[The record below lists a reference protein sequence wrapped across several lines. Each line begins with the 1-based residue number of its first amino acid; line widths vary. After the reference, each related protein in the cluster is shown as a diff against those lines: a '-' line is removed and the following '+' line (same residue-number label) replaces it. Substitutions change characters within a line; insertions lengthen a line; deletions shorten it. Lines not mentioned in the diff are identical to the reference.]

1 MTDDPGKSPPSNP
14 PESDSAEPAAVA
26 SESEDEPGKAPLSN
40 PPVSDSPESAA
51 VASESEKE
59 ELQEEED
66 FTPDLTP
73 PESPPAP
80 PSSLE
85 TSDGEP
91 PDGGEGG
98 ILGSTM
104 TFLEH
109 LDELRK
115 RILHSAAAVGIAFCI
130 CWAFSEQI
138 FRFLAVPIAEVVGGM
153 DQLIFIRPTE
163 PFSIWIKVSFVAAI
177 FLAAPYLVFQVWFFI
192 APGLY
197 RKEKSY
203 AIPFLV
209 SSTFLF
215 LLGGAFAYYVILP
228 TALEFLINQYGAP
241 FRAMVSALEYFNFEV
256 VILVGMGLVFQLP
269 VLVAF
274 LSLFG
279 MVTPRFL
286 WKNFR
291 YAFLV
296 ILIVAAVVSPTAD
309 ALNLFLWSGPMVVL
323 YLISIVISWIFKRRR
338 GRTE

>member
-1 MTDDPGKSPPSNP
+1 MTDDPGKSPPSSP
-14 PESDSAEPAAVA
+14 RESDSPEPAAVA
-26 SESEDEPGKAPLSN
+26 SESEKVEL
-40 PPVSDSPESAA
+40 
-51 VASESEKE
+51 KE
-59 ELQEEED
+59 EEDLELQEEED
-66 FTPDLTP
+66 FAPDLPP

-80 PSSLE
+80 PSTPE

-91 PDGGEGG
+91 PDGAGGG

-104 TFLEH
+104 SFLEH

-115 RILHSAAAVGIAFCI
+115 RILHSAAAVGIAFVI
-130 CWAFSEQI
+130 CWTFSEQI
-138 FRFLAVPIAEVVGGM
+138 YRFLAVPIANVVAPGQSVEAGM
-153 DQLIFIRPTE
+153 KELVFLRPTE

-177 FLAAPYLVFQVWFFI
+177 FLSAPYLVLQVWFFI

-203 AIPFLV
+203 ALPFLF

-215 LLGGAFAYYVILP
+215 LVGGAFAYYVILP

-241 FRAMVSALEYFNFEV
+241 FRAMVSAIEYFNFEV

-279 MVTPRFL
+279 LVTPGFL

-296 ILIVAAVVSPTAD
+296 ILIVAAVISPTAD

-323 YLISIVISWIFKRRR
+323 YLISIAISWIFKQRRAKK
-338 GRTE
+338 GVNP

>member
-1 MTDDPGKSPPSNP
+1 MTDDPVKSPPSDP
-14 PESDSAEPAAVA
+14 PESDPAT
-26 SESEDEPGKAPLSN
+26 
-40 PPVSDSPESAA
+40 PPSVE
-51 VASESEKE
+51 E

-66 FTPDLTP
+66 FTPDFTP

-80 PSSLE
+80 PSTPE
-85 TSDGEP
+85 TSGGEP
-91 PDGGEGG
+91 PDDRGGG

-115 RILHSAAAVGIAFCI
+115 RILHSAAAVAIAFVI
-130 CWAFSEQI
+130 CWAFSEHI
-138 FRFLAVPIAEVVGGM
+138 YRFLAVPIANVVAPGQDVETGM
-153 DQLIFIRPTE
+153 KELVFLRPTE

-177 FLAAPYLVFQVWFFI
+177 FLAAPYLVLQLWLFI

-203 AIPFLV
+203 AIPFLL

-215 LLGGAFAYYVILP
+215 LVGGAFAYYVILP

-241 FRAMVSALEYFNFEV
+241 FRAMVSAIEYFNFEV
-256 VILVGMGLVFQLP
+256 VILVGTGLVFQLP

-279 MVTPRFL
+279 LVTPGFL

-309 ALNLFLWSGPMVVL
+309 ALNLFLWSGPMVIL
-323 YLISIVISWIFKRRR
+323 YTISIAISWIFQRRR
-338 GRTE
+338 AEKEL